1 MAKKDEAAEVATVE
15 PQATELQFDGET
27 IVKSKKYRQYAD
39 LLCIEL
45 DEDKLYTESEIDKII
60 ETALAR
66 PVVTVINE

>member
-1 MAKKDEAAEVATVE
+1 MTKKDEAAEVAAVE
-15 PQATELQFDGET
+15 TQATELQFNGET

-45 DEDKLYTESEIDKII
+45 DEDKLYTESEIDRII

-66 PVVTVINE
+66 PVVTVFNE